1 VFCGE
6 PHRHGQGPRRH
17 HLSSCQ
23 FPATGPAGDE
33 LHAVDRNGRPSHRL
47 RAYRYGKRMG
57 ISTAE
62 ARERLGL
69 RPQRM
74 KGPGSLVSRPLTQPI
89 STELF
94 ALSFWAASGRLF
106 DLEARLTKFTTR
118 LHHRCRNKKT
128 RTGRCRSSCRNA
140 HSLRC
145 RSSIA
150 NLRRSTDYPAGT
162 PRRMHSQ
169 KEMTDGE

>member
-1 VFCGE
+1 M
-6 PHRHGQGPRRH
+6 
-17 HLSSCQ
+17 
-23 FPATGPAGDE
+23 GPAGDE

-128 RTGRCRSSCRNA
+128 RTGNPLCGAKLPAPVELPQRAFFAVQKLYRQSQTFNRLSGWDAAPNA
-140 HSLRC
+140 F
-145 RSSIA
+145 A
-150 NLRRSTDYPAGT
+150 
-162 PRRMHSQ
+162 